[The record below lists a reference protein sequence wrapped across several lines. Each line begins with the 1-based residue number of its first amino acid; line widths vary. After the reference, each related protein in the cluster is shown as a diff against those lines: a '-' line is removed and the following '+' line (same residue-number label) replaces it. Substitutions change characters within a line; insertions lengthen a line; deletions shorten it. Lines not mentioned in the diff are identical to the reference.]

1 MCVLIKMET
10 KEIINKCK
18 FEFLNEVIEQK
29 DIRLS
34 EYKSILEA
42 IKDKNF
48 KFEADSTVL
57 VLAKKGKM
65 FEINLIGA
73 IVWEGLK
80 KKFRFEKIV
89 KIISDFFEADPKLIE
104 KDVNFFFQEL
114 LKNGFVKKL

>member
-1 MCVLIKMET
+1 MET
-10 KEIINKCK
+10 KKIIDNNLYRISKEI
-18 FEFLNEVIEQK
+18 IEQK

-34 EYKSILEA
+34 KYKTISEA

-48 KFEADSTVL
+48 EFESESTVL

-80 KKFRFEKIV
+80 KKSKFEKIV
-89 KIISDFFEADPKLIE
+89 RIISDFFEADPKIIE
-104 KDVNFFFQEL
+104 NDVGFFFQEL
-114 LKNGFVKKL
+114 LKKGFIEKV